1 MRPRR
6 STHLILALL
15 LTGIMISSIYAPHLL
30 CKSTTETYDTPHSPG
45 ELEIN
50 IKQTLSIEDLKA
62 HKEHIGE
69 IHAWTY
75 SNDTELILKLI
86 QTSQN
91 IDYNTYAFRELT
103 IEICQPLDMIF
114 ILDLTHTTPQIMDT
128 IKNNLIRTVNF
139 LALTHKAPLRFGVV
153 AFKDYPR
160 QTQQLFLTDDY
171 EAVKA
176 FINNLTT
183 QNSPTEPQS
192 HHLGLDAAL
201 NDLNSHSRTTNARI
215 VIFISDTQ
223 AEYNNSPSFNE
234 AKEKADKMAELGI
247 EIHAVSCRGNEAP
260 ENLQLKYY
268 ANITGGQFIEL
279 EGQNSIF
286 SMLTSRPSWKVAL
299 TPIAP
304 NGSFPLRLN
313 SSPPYHKEG
322 HYTFHAYLSFYAD
335 TTPRHHISFKIIA
348 ELEKR

>member
-1 MRPRR
+1 MKPRR
-6 STHLILALL
+6 PTQLILTLL

-30 CKSTTETYDTPHSPG
+30 CKSTTETYNTTHPPG

-50 IKQTLSIEDLKA
+50 IKQTLYIEDLKA

-75 SNDTELILKLI
+75 SNNTELTLKLI
-86 QTSQN
+86 QESQN
-91 IDYNTYAFRELT
+91 IDYNTFAFRELT
-103 IEICQPLDMIF
+103 VEICLPLDMIF
-114 ILDLTHTTPQIMDT
+114 IIDLTHTTPQFMDLV
-128 IKNNLIRTVNF
+128 KKNLIRTVNF
-139 LALTHKAPLRFGVV
+139 LSLTHKAPLRFGVV
-153 AFKDYPR
+153 AFKDYPW
-160 QTQQLFLTDDY
+160 QTQQLLTDDY

-176 FINNLTT
+176 FIDKLTT
-183 QNSPTEPQS
+183 QSDPADPQS
-192 HHLGLDAAL
+192 HHLSLDAAL
-201 NDLNSHSRTTNARI
+201 NDFNSHSRTTNARI

-223 AEYNNSPSFNE
+223 AEYNNAPSLNK

-247 EIHAVSCRGNEAP
+247 EIHAVSCRSNKAL
-260 ENLQLKYY
+260 ENRQLKYY

-286 SMLTSRPSWKVAL
+286 SGVTSRPTWKVAL
-299 TPIAP
+299 TPLAP

-313 SSPPYHKEG
+313 SSPPCQKEG

-335 TTPRHHISFKIIA
+335 TIPRHNICFKLMA